1 RTITLA
7 PPRVSASS
15 VAFELSASGS
25 LARTTIGADQQLRV
39 GYARIQANGAGTPPA
54 GIAVFGFRSNGVL
67 VSEAGV
73 PAVSP
78 RRTGRIHAEMTGV
91 VRTGLAIANPNPQAV
106 TISFYFTDAL
116 GQNFGGGATVL
127 EANRHVAALLDEQPF
142 SNANSLERPISK

>member
-1 RTITLA
+1 M
-7 PPRVSASS
+7 SASS

-67 VSEAGV
+67 VSETGV

-78 RRTGRIHAEMTGV
+78 SRTGRIYAETTGV
-91 VRTGLAIANPNPQAV
+91 VRTGLAITNPNSEAV
-106 TISFYFTDAL
+106 TLSFYFTDAQ
-116 GQNFGGGATVL
+116 GQNFGGGTTVL
-127 EANRHVAALLDEQPF
+127 EANRQTAAFLDEQPF
-142 SNANSLERPISK
+142 